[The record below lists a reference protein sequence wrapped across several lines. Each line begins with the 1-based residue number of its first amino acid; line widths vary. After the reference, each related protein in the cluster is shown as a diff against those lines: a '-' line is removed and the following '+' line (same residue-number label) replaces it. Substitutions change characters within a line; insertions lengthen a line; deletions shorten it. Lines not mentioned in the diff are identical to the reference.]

1 MEVIIMTFGEKL
13 QEARKA
19 AGLSQEQLAK
29 KITVSRSAVAK
40 WENNNGMPDITNLK
54 ALSQLLEI
62 SIDYMLDDKGYLD
75 FTVLKEPIDLDSFKK
90 TGKSR
95 DQYDAVVLS
104 KFPQAASI
112 IPLIR
117 EKVLSKTEHILE
129 WTVMP
134 SFGVFAFAD
143 QVNKFGG
150 YYLVEYDEKQYLVS
164 VTKEFIT
171 SSEIVNKITEKK
183 FVIGQNK
190 YRKVRYNLI

>member
-1 MEVIIMTFGEKL
+1 MTFGEKL

-95 DQYDAVVLS
+95 DQYDAVAL
-104 KFPQAASI
+104 
-112 IPLIR
+112 
-117 EKVLSKTEHILE
+117 
-129 WTVMP
+129 
-134 SFGVFAFAD
+134 
-143 QVNKFGG
+143 
-150 YYLVEYDEKQYLVS
+150 
-164 VTKEFIT
+164 
-171 SSEIVNKITEKK
+171 
-183 FVIGQNK
+183 
-190 YRKVRYNLI
+190 